1 MSKTK
6 ETVQETEEATQN
18 EVVVVTEKNETEM
31 AMQEGRVGELLKGKT
46 KAGYSLTAEFLE
58 MEDGQIGRFM
68 VMQNSTSE
76 VKTENGEVK
85 EIPCLIMVNEEGRT
99 VRATQT
105 VLVNSIKS
113 NPMPC
118 AVEIVSKGIVK
129 MQGGRKYYDF
139 DVFPLD

>member
-6 ETVQETEEATQN
+6 ETVETVKS
-18 EVVVVTEKNETEM
+18 EVVIATEKTPTEL
-31 AMQEGRVGELLKGKT
+31 AIQNGNVGELLKGKT

-113 NPMPC
+113 NSMPC
-118 AVEIVSKGIVK
+118 AVEIVAKGIVK

>member
-1 MSKTK
+1 MSKAK
-6 ETVQETEEATQN
+6 ETVETVEN
-18 EVVVVTEKNETEM
+18 EVVIATEKTPTEV
-31 AMQEGRVGELLKGKT
+31 AIQNGSIGEFLKGKE

-113 NPMPC
+113 NSMPC
-118 AVEIVSKGIVK
+118 AVEIVAKGIVK

>member
-1 MSKTK
+1 MSKAK
-6 ETVQETEEATQN
+6 ETVEATVETTQN
-18 EVVVVTEKNETEM
+18 EVLVASEKTPTEVAIQNGK
-31 AMQEGRVGELLKGKT
+31 VGELLKGKT

-76 VKTENGEVK
+76 VKTENGEIK

-113 NPMPC
+113 NSMPC
-118 AVEIVSKGIVK
+118 AVEIVAKGIVK